1 MNSLDTLQG
10 HTAIVTGAAQGI
22 GKAIAMELAARG
34 ANLAICD
41 VKADVLSE
49 TAGEIRSET
58 GAKVMHKIADIAKQ
72 SEVAAFVAEVEKE
85 YGGVQILV
93 NNAGVHFLHKIEDIS
108 EEEWDLT
115 MAVNLKAMF
124 FFCKAVLPGMRSRKY
139 GRIINMSSEAGKHGG
154 TVAACSYAAS
164 KGGVLAFSRN
174 LAQQVGIDGITVNN
188 ICPGRIVTAMA
199 NAAGAAENQK
209 FIDNSILKRI
219 GDPED
224 VAFAAAYLA
233 SPRAKFITG
242 ESMMVNGGTMRD

>member
-1 MNSLDTLQG
+1 MELKG
-10 HTAIVTGAAQGI
+10 HTAIVTGSAQGI
-22 GKAIAMELAARG
+22 GKAVAMEFASRG
-34 ANLAICD
+34 ANVAICD
-41 VKADVLSE
+41 IKDDVLKE
-49 TAGEIRSET
+49 TAGEISSKT
-58 GAKVMHKIADIAKQ
+58 GAKVFTRVLDISKQADV
-72 SEVAAFVAEVEKE
+72 EVFVGEVEKE
-85 YGGVQILV
+85 FGGIQIIV
-93 NNAGVHFLHKIEDIS
+93 NNAGIHPLHKIEDIS
-108 EEEWDLT
+108 EEEWDLV

-124 FFCKAVLPGMRSRKY
+124 FFCKAVLPGMRRQKY
-139 GRIINMSSEAGKHGG
+139 GRIINLSSEAGKHGG

-164 KGGVLAFSRN
+164 KGGVLAFTRN
-174 LAQQVGIDGITVNN
+174 LAQQVGSDGITANN

-233 SPRAKFITG
+233 SPRAGFITG